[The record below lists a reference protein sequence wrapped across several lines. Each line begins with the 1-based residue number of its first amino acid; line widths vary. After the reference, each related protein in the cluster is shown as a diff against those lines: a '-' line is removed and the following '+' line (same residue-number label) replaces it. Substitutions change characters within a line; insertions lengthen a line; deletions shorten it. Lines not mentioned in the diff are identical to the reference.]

1 MSEITERL
9 SAEYEAFTTR
19 DLSEYR
25 IVYLFVDGIAER
37 LRQARH
43 ATGSRGLGHRRGR
56 GQGPAAPA
64 GRLERDTETV
74 RAFFQDM
81 RGRGLGDPLLVCLGR
96 CSRDHPGD
104 RGVLPALRA
113 ATLSRASDAQPCRQ
127 GPD

>member
-1 MSEITERL
+1 MSEIAERL
-9 SAEYEAFTTR
+9 WAEYEAFTTR

-37 LRQARH
+37 LRAGQAPEP
-43 ATGSRGLGHRRGR
+43 GSRGLGHRRGR
-56 GQGPAAPA
+56 RKVLLHLMA
-64 GRLERDTETV
+64 GSKEDTETV
-74 RAFFQDM
+74 GPSSKTCAA
-81 RGRGLGDPLLVCLGR
+81 VASATR
-96 CSRDHPGD
+96 CSSSRTGLQDHPGD